1 MAKLSIDMLMR
12 LDREKLAEVPKKEIK
27 ADRLSQLMGEEVVA
41 EIKALSGDI
50 YTDLIA
56 TAANKKGNVDVRK
69 TFRARALIVVESMVT
84 PSLKDKELQEHFG
97 AASPIELAKTL
108 FPGGELVKVFEEV
121 AELSGFGDDDED
133 EDSDDTIK
141 EIKN

>member
-27 ADRLSQLMGEEVVA
+27 ADRLSQLMGEEVMV
-41 EIKALSGDI
+41 EIKALSGDT

-84 PSLKDKELQEHFG
+84 PSLKDKELRN
-97 AASPIELAKTL
+97 I
-108 FPGGELVKVFEEV
+108 LVRRHRSSLGKDFVPRRGTCKS
-121 AELSGFGDDDED
+121 L
-133 EDSDDTIK
+133 
-141 EIKN
+141 

>member
-1 MAKLSIDMLMR
+1 
-12 LDREKLAEVPKKEIK
+12 
-27 ADRLSQLMGEEVVA
+27 
-41 EIKALSGDI
+41 
-50 YTDLIA
+50 
-56 TAANKKGNVDVRK
+56 
-69 TFRARALIVVESMVT
+69 MVT